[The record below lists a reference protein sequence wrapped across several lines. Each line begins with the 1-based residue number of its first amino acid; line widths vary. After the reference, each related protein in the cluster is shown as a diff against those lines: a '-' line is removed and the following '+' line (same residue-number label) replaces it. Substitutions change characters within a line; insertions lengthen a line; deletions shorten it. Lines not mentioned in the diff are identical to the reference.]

1 MILVLITV
9 AVAALMVIPVMQYA
23 NGNHARPATVYS
35 YGNDIVSFSGQ
46 NSAIGLG
53 PHVYPISWSVFRVNS
68 LQYYPAANGN
78 SYNPL
83 KSEKF
88 THYRYSRIENAVQ
101 NSAIMVRWNSNVRV
115 AEIFSFLGNGIDA
128 SIAIENLNTSGQFIG
143 TFSMGMKHHDFAT
156 VSGFSPYGAHSSRG
170 ESASFIIPSHDYTV
184 YAGNVSV
191 SWQNE
196 ASIFYAGMLTET
208 PGSGSIALPFGP
220 FTLNTNET
228 YSIDPIIM
236 PSMIIRDPNPGPVP
250 IPPPSPK
257 AATFSETGLPSG
269 TTWSVTLAGQT
280 QTSTSNSITFDKL
293 PGSYS
298 YTIGSEQ
305 YYRVSPS
312 GGSVSVTEWSGSSVA
327 ITFTPYGSPQL
338 SGLSI
343 VNSSGMA
350 YGSAVPGDST
360 LTFSVNYRNATGNAP
375 GPGYLGWFFRSGVWF
390 FADTPNGGVIPLKFL
405 TPTGNGTASFTWTAQ
420 PGYYTGFT
428 ASMTN
433 EKSSTQVSLN
443 NKAMIYTM
451 FPEINGTTG
460 LYINFLDAENGGA
473 AYDSYGSLVF
483 IGSQAVTFN
492 SETAKSTTI
501 ASLSWGMWN
510 KTRTLATWNF
520 TQSFSWI
527 GDSAGQQPS
536 SSDAVLITPKDYL
549 FQSYNG
555 QSNVTATEKAIWN
568 GIALGLAIASFVT
581 IECPPVS
588 AGLGIASA
596 IMAFVGPYIFSPLS
610 SPTKTF
616 SNTDARFNNYS
627 YSRTGSFSRFN
638 TRGGSTY
645 DWSFLSSASG
655 NELYLGK
662 LFLEFGYMLPM
673 SSNVLNYFIDSVTL
687 TEYQVAHQ
695 NDTSYSYINYFGSPP
710 NNPPNSY
717 AISIS
722 EPLYQLQEA

>member
-1 MILVLITV
+1 MIIVLITV

-23 NGNHARPATVYS
+23 NGNHARPGTVYS
-35 YGNDIVSFSGQ
+35 YGNDFVSFSGQ

-78 SYNPL
+78 SSNPL

-101 NSAIMVRWNSNVRV
+101 NSAVMVRWNSHVRV

-170 ESASFIIPSHDYTV
+170 KSTSFIIPSHDYTV

-220 FTLNTNET
+220 FTVNTNET
-228 YSIDPIIM
+228 YSLDPIIM
-236 PSMIIRDPNPGPVP
+236 PSMIISNPYPGPVP
-250 IPPPSPK
+250 VPPPSPTPK
-257 AATFSETGLPSG
+257 AATFSESGLPSG

-280 QTSTSNSITFDKL
+280 QTSTSNTITFDKI
-293 PGSYS
+293 PGTYS

-305 YYRVSPS
+305 YYWVSPS

-375 GPGYLGWFFRSGVWF
+375 GPGYLGWFFRSGVWIY
-390 FADTPNGGVIPLKFL
+390 ADTSNGGIIPLKFL
-405 TPTGNGTASFTWTAQ
+405 TPTGNGTASFTWITQ
-420 PGYYTGFT
+420 PGYYTGFSV
-428 ASMTN
+428 SMTN

-451 FPEINGTTG
+451 FPTYSGNGK
-460 LYINFLDAENGGA
+460 L
-473 AYDSYGSLVF
+473 LVF
-483 IGSQAVTFN
+483 PDVVGKGYYYN
-492 SETAKSTTI
+492 SNGAIIAITAQGTREYVQNSGQ
-501 ASLSWGMWN
+501 SLEYKFSAGFWN
-510 KTRTLATWNF
+510 ESRTLGVWSAHMGFQWKGN
-520 TQSFSWI
+520 SI
-527 GDSAGQQPS
+527 GDTPSNAGSYVTNTLQSYSIQGNS
-536 SSDAVLITPKDYL
+536 YAGSNTTASEQTIWDAV
-549 FQSYNG
+549 
-555 QSNVTATEKAIWN
+555 
-568 GIALGLAIASFVT
+568 ALGLGVAALFMV
-581 IECPPVS
+581 PPFDVVLATGS
-588 AGLGIASA
+588 AL
-596 IMAFVGPYIFSPLS
+596 MQFVGPFIFSTTEFQKRSPNDQIWKNFTGTMSRFLYSYYNTWNYHVLANIGGGLS
-610 SPTKTF
+610 YLFKFRDLPGYSPTAT
-616 SNTDARFNNYS
+616 
-627 YSRTGSFSRFN
+627 
-638 TRGGSTY
+638 ST
-645 DWSFLSSASG
+645 
-655 NELYLGK
+655 
-662 LFLEFGYMLPM
+662 
-673 SSNVLNYFIDSVTL
+673 LNYFIYADAMTVMQLNGQNQTDIHH
-687 TEYQVAHQ
+687 TEYFPYNQP
-695 NDTSYSYINYFGSPP
+695 NWSPP
-710 NNPPNSY
+710 EYSTS
-717 AISIS
+717 ISI
-722 EPLYQLQEA
+722 PIYILQQASSS

>member
-35 YGNDIVSFSGQ
+35 YGNDFVSFSGQ
-46 NSAIGLG
+46 SSAIGLG
-53 PHVYPISWSVFRVNS
+53 PHVYPVSWSVFRVNP
-68 LQYYPAANGN
+68 LQYYPAANGH
-78 SYNPL
+78 SPNPM

-101 NSAIMVRWNSNVRV
+101 NSAVMVRWNSHVRV

-128 SIAIENLNTSGQFIG
+128 SIAIENLNASGQFIG

-220 FTLNTNET
+220 FTVNTNET

-236 PSMIIRDPNPGPVP
+236 PSMIVRNPSPGPVP
-250 IPPPSPK
+250 VPPPSPK

-280 QTSTSNSITFDKL
+280 QTSTSNSITFDKI

-305 YYRVSPS
+305 YYWVSPS
-312 GGSVSVTEWSGSSVA
+312 DGSVTVTEWSGSSVA
-327 ITFTPYGSPQL
+327 VTFTPYGSPQL

-350 YGSAVPGDST
+350 YGSSVPGDSS

-443 NKAMIYTM
+443 NKAMIYTQ
-451 FPEINGTTG
+451 FPVISGGEKFLFFPDTVSSGSFFNSSGDLMGIVSNNAPGSNVV
-460 LYINFLDAENGGA
+460 NFTDSNHHYLNMTAGVIFSNAQLLGVTNLVQSISWCG
-473 AYDSYGSLVF
+473 DSYGATPSKFPSYFQGSVMNVYPQ
-483 IGSQAVTFN
+483 GSQGQPNITELEKAVWYG
-492 SETAKSTTI
+492 
-501 ASLSWGMWN
+501 LSAALGV
-510 KTRTLATWNF
+510 
-520 TQSFSWI
+520 
-527 GDSAGQQPS
+527 AG
-536 SSDAVLITPKDYL
+536 AVLSDGL
-549 FQSYNG
+549 S
-555 QSNVTATEKAIWN
+555 ATVG
-568 GIALGLAIASFVT
+568 GIALGFIGKLIFSTNGAGSISNLTYSKGPGTDNLYANT
-581 IECPPVS
+581 S
-588 AGLGIASA
+588 AYVPA
-596 IMAFVGPYIFSPLS
+596 IMSAPDGNLLTMFDFYVRFYFQYFDTPAGNPYSNAPYLDYLAYTSRMTIGQYYILPNTGGTVKIISQKYSTSTSVPLDLIEVS
-610 SPTKTF
+610 S
-616 SNTDARFNNYS
+616 
-627 YSRTGSFSRFN
+627 
-638 TRGGSTY
+638 
-645 DWSFLSSASG
+645 
-655 NELYLGK
+655 
-662 LFLEFGYMLPM
+662 
-673 SSNVLNYFIDSVTL
+673 
-687 TEYQVAHQ
+687 
-695 NDTSYSYINYFGSPP
+695 
-710 NNPPNSY
+710 
-717 AISIS
+717 
-722 EPLYQLQEA
+722 